1 MKRVAISP
9 RPNWEQ
15 KITDQGFVFYNYESY
30 YNESTAYEFTGAE
43 IDAIETATAAL
54 YDMCMQVAD
63 HVVKHQLWDE
73 FFIPREYGAL
83 ITWSWKNRQ
92 PSFYGRFDLAFNNGQ
107 VKLLEFNADTPTS
120 LLEASVIQWHWLQE
134 HNSSYDQFNS
144 IHEKLLAHIK
154 VCKPLLHPGTLY
166 FSCVDNVEDFMNVKY
181 LQDVAAQAGFDT
193 AFIGIDQI
201 GLDTSDRFAD
211 TDGNLIKNIFKLY
224 PYEWMFHEPSGNYL
238 FPNKEQC
245 MWIEPPYKA
254 ILSNKMLL
262 KYLYELFPDSPYI
275 LPCTFLKPGET
286 GAHPEHYVRKPVYSR
301 EGANI
306 TIVANGQLLEETG
319 GDYGEEGFLYQQ
331 YSELPSFDGNSVVIG
346 SWLIG
351 GQPAGIGIRE
361 SSGLITNNT
370 SRFCPHYIV

>member
-1 MKRVAISP
+1 
-9 RPNWEQ
+9 
-15 KITDQGFVFYNYESY
+15 
-30 YNESTAYEFTGAE
+30 
-43 IDAIETATAAL
+43 
-54 YDMCMQVAD
+54 
-63 HVVKHQLWDE
+63 
-73 FFIPREYGAL
+73 
-83 ITWSWKNRQ
+83 
-92 PSFYGRFDLAFNNGQ
+92 
-107 VKLLEFNADTPTS
+107 
-120 LLEASVIQWHWLQE
+120 
-134 HNSSYDQFNS
+134 
-144 IHEKLLAHIK
+144 
-154 VCKPLLHPGTLY
+154 
-166 FSCVDNVEDFMNVKY
+166 
-181 LQDVAAQAGFDT
+181 
-193 AFIGIDQI
+193 
-201 GLDTSDRFAD
+201 
-211 TDGNLIKNIFKLY
+211 
-224 PYEWMFHEPSGNYL
+224 
-238 FPNKEQC
+238 
-245 MWIEPPYKA
+245 MWIEPPYKT

-286 GAHPEHYVRKPVYSR
+286 GAHPGHYVRKPVYSR